1 MSETADNILHIGLSQ
16 REAATSPSA
25 RFFNPV
31 MEHLPVHVVEALTT
45 GALAH
50 ELLPPVE
57 HAGELQAT
65 GYWPVE
71 TGYTI
76 GPDGSAR
83 VFVLSPMP
91 GVTPAMW
98 DWWFVWHGS
107 SGERYKLWH
116 PQAHID
122 VRWQDGRDDLDYYIG
137 RVSNV
142 VEYVGS
148 VRMNVAIRFV
158 SPATLGFDEQQ
169 LASNGEVAICARV
182 GLSGAPIETG
192 WLVHHVRPVPGGCEM
207 RTRIWLGGSNVR
219 PRGMPGAIGAW
230 LGRTAS
236 RLQPITVTQ
245 VEQLMVHDAHEMGHL
260 AAILP
265 QLYETFKT

>member
-16 REAATSPSA
+16 REAATSPFA

-57 HAGELQAT
+57 HAGELQAP

-116 PQAHID
+116 PQAHVD
-122 VRWQDGRDDLDYYIG
+122 VRWQDGRDDLDYYVG

-148 VRMNVAIRFV
+148 ERMNVAIRFV

-230 LGRTAS
+230 LGRIAS

-265 QLYETFKT
+265 QLYETFKN